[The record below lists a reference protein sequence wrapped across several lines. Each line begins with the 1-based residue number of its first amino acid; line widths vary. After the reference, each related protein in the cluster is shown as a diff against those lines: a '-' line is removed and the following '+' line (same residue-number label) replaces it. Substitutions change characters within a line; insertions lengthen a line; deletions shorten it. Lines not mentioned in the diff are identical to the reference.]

1 MAPLPAALRLAVMW
15 ILIWRSVAVRGEV
28 LQCRL
33 SPAGALHP
41 VRGQLETFQA
51 GPGCAAQ
58 ERGGQETHLV
68 AVGRPTHGRKPALPS
83 LRLPVQVTV
92 VLRPL
97 TRPPAP
103 DRRIILLLISE
114 QALDW
119 MLEAEGLATQLS
131 VLVSPNST
139 VVSSPAM
146 AFRLQRLR
154 PPPPFPPRA
163 LLRWAQRHAGGL
175 TSMTHAAHADRVYTR
190 LGEDPSANQACSL
203 QPLLLSPHYL
213 TTDLQQQE
221 VRGCLPPTGN
231 RSGGEEVHLIRL
243 VSAGSALRGSLQVE
257 VVVSLLPPVTRSGPH
272 RVVLVVSSLVP
283 VHWGVLAPGLHGD
296 VSVYSST
303 GVSPPYPPQPHL
315 SFSSVV
321 TPDLSAVPDML
332 EWANQR
338 GFTVVTSYTEAPL
351 ANRFMVHLAGG
362 GTEAEPA
369 GGGAGGRAGWPAQGH
384 LREWLLGNAGG
395 GARRA
400 ELLSVRCDDGRLNV
414 LLDTHILQG
423 MSEPVVAVT
432 LWDPEC
438 RARSNSSHFLLA
450 FPVISCGTEGALQGH
465 PRGVRFKNTVFI
477 WREQPRP
484 LPTNGPQTTG
494 PLRIQISC
502 FCASPPDDDEVTASL
517 GGVPPD
523 PGSGGGDLLLA
534 PTPQA
539 EPVGEGPVGAGPV
552 RAGPVRAGPLG
563 AGLLG
568 AGPVGAGPVRAGPV
582 GAGPVRAGP
591 VGAGPVGAGPVRAG
605 PVGAGPIGAGPVRAG
620 PVLALRLFVSESYQ
634 RSRTGP
640 CVVIAD
646 HRVYVE
652 ISSAGRLAGSLELR
666 SCVVSPES
674 DPKSAPYW
682 PIIRDRCPAQPSL
695 SLTQLWRGGGQGGGP
710 GGRGGTGGGGGGAGE
725 GGGGKGG
732 GGGGGG
738 GGEGGGSE
746 VGAGEGGG
754 YGEGDGGGGV
764 KGVVGGGDRRA
775 GGGVRMSGGGGG
787 GDEVPGGETPAHDAS
802 VETNEDG
809 GVKQRMKTLVRQEVE
824 EEKEEGEEETQSLR
838 FSFVLPPVYNA
849 SVQFLHCRLLLCSSG
864 SSSEENPPRT
874 PCPEGQP
881 IPRLT
886 SAPPGQ
892 QCEERNLS
900 RPMVVTQPLMVTP
913 SLSPGAGRPLA
924 PSAGP
929 RPRRP
934 SELDPDPR
942 GSVIEAL
949 PFIGIMFTAFLMGVA
964 LMGALRCIYTHSSV

>member
-68 AVGRPTHGRKPALPS
+68 AVGRPTHGRT
-83 LRLPVQVTV
+83 VTV

-131 VLVSPNST
+131 VLVQVSPNST

-190 LGEDPSANQACSL
+190 LGEDPSANRACSL
-203 QPLLLSPHYL
+203 QPLFLSPHYL
-213 TTDLQQQE
+213 TSDLQQQE

-231 RSGGEEVHLIRL
+231 RRGEEEVHLIRL
-243 VSAGSALRGSLQVE
+243 VSAGSALCGSLQVE
-257 VVVSLLPPVTRSGPH
+257 VVVSLLPPVARSGPH

-351 ANRFMVHLAGG
+351 ANRFVVHLAGG
-362 GTEAEPA
+362 GTGEEREVLHLHDQAEPA
-369 GGGAGGRAGWPAQGH
+369 GGGAGGQAGWPAQGR

-414 LLDTHILQG
+414 LLDIHILQG
-423 MSEPVVAVT
+423 LSEPVVAVT
-432 LWDPEC
+432 LRDPEC

-450 FPVISCGTEGALQGH
+450 YPVISCGTEGALQGH
-465 PRGVRFKNTVFI
+465 PRGVQFKNTVFI

-494 PLRIQISC
+494 PLRIQ
-502 FCASPPDDDEVTASL
+502 
-517 GGVPPD
+517 
-523 PGSGGGDLLLA
+523 
-534 PTPQA
+534 A
-539 EPVGEGPVGAGPV
+539 EPVGD
-552 RAGPVRAGPLG
+552 
-563 AGLLG
+563 
-568 AGPVGAGPVRAGPV
+568 GPVGAGPVRAGPV
-582 GAGPVRAGP
+582 GAGPVRAGH
-591 VGAGPVGAGPVRAG
+591 VRAGHVRAGPVGAGPVR
-605 PVGAGPIGAGPVRAG
+605 AGPVRAG
-620 PVLALRLFVSESYQ
+620 PVLALRLFVSESFQ

-682 PIIRDRCPAQPSL
+682 PLIRDRCPAQPSL
-695 SLTQLWRGGGQGGGP
+695 SLTQLWRGGG
-710 GGRGGTGGGGGGAGE
+710 
-725 GGGGKGG
+725 
-732 GGGGGG
+732 
-738 GGEGGGSE
+738 
-746 VGAGEGGG
+746 
-754 YGEGDGGGGV
+754 
-764 KGVVGGGDRRA
+764 RRK
-775 GGGVRMSGGGGG
+775 
-787 GDEVPGGETPAHDAS
+787 
-802 VETNEDG
+802 TNEDG
-809 GVKQRMKTLVRQEVE
+809 GVKQRRKTLVRQEVE
-824 EEKEEGEEETQSLR
+824 EEKEEEAQSLR

-934 SELDPDPR
+934 SALDPDPR

-949 PFIGIMFTAFLMGVA
+949 PFIGIVFTAFLMGVA
-964 LMGALRCIYTHSSV
+964 LMGALYCIYTHSPSALPT